1 MATGVHLHFE
11 LTVRNAKVD
20 PMNYFL
26 PELRLAT
33 GVEGLPPGS

>member
-1 MATGVHLHFE
+1 VHLHYE

-26 PELRLAT
+26 PEPRMAASR
-33 GVEGLPPGS
+33 PPGL